1 MLFYEPE
8 LRFKESKDLYLL
20 RYYTISIP
28 VDNPTAT
35 DFDLP
40 DNKSDNS
47 DDENDHSH
55 DKKKNKKKNSCKK
68 KFQTKWLQ
76 EYKTWSLLSD
86 SGSM

>member
-28 VDNPTAT
+28 DDNPTAT
-35 DFDLP
+35 DLDLP

-47 DDENDHSH
+47 DDKNDHSR
-55 DKKKNKKKNSCKK
+55 DKKKK
-68 KFQTKWLQ
+68 QLQ
-76 EYKTWSLLSD
+76 KEISNQVVTRIQNLVAS
-86 SGSM
+86 